1 MKTLIAFC
9 CCILSTL
16 TQAGSLVDVQVLD
29 RNTGQVLET
38 WHHQG
43 KLYVAGTPGNR
54 YAVRLLNK
62 SGGRVLSVISVD
74 GVNAVSGQ
82 TANISQSGYVL
93 SSAQSAEITGW
104 RKSMDEV
111 AAFYFTSL
119 PDSYAAR
126 TDRPQNVGV
135 IGVAVFREY
144 EPPRIQ
150 EGLPRPRA
158 AMRNESAAADAAS
171 APAQAPATAEASGL
185 AKQSA
190 ETRSPPAMEAKLG
203 TGHGERLNA
212 RTEYTDFRRASEQAS
227 EIIAIHYDSR
237 RNLMARGIIPM
248 PVYSRPTPNP
258 FPGSFVPDPKG

>member
-1 MKTLIAFC
+1 MKTLIALCF
-9 CCILSTL
+9 CILSTL
-16 TQAGSLVDVQVLD
+16 TQAGSLVDVQILD

-38 WHHQG
+38 WFHQG
-43 KLYVAGTPGNR
+43 KLYVAGSPGNR

-93 SSAQSAEITGW
+93 SSGQSAEIAGW

-119 PDSYAAR
+119 SDSYAAR

-144 EPPRIQ
+144 EPPRLQ
-150 EGLPRPRA
+150 ENMYKPRA
-158 AMRNESAAADAAS
+158 AMRNEAADAAP
-171 APAQAPATAEASGL
+171 APAQAPAAAEASGL

-237 RNLMARGIIPM
+237 KNLMARGIIPM